1 VSDHPPLAVRLGTIV
16 LPALEPRQAEIIIDL
31 IGQLQAVLWD
41 AYGEAILAL
50 APDEDQSVAVSVPPP
65 PPDDGDPIF

>member
-1 VSDHPPLAVRLGTIV
+1 MSDHPTPPARLGTIV
-16 LPALEPRQAEIIIDL
+16 LPTLDPRQAEIIIDL

-50 APDEDQSVAVSVPPP
+50 APDEDQSVAASVPPSP
-65 PPDDGDPIF
+65 PAGDDPIF

>member
-1 VSDHPPLAVRLGTIV
+1 MSDHPPPPARLGTIV
-16 LPALEPRQAEIIIDL
+16 LPALDPREAEIIIDL

-50 APDEDQSVAVSVPPP
+50 APDDDQPAAASAPPS
-65 PPDDGDPIF
+65 PPDGDDPIF

>member
-1 VSDHPPLAVRLGTIV
+1 MSEHRPPPACLGTLV
-16 LPALEPRQAEIIIDL
+16 LPALSPREAETIIDL

-50 APDEDQSVAVSVPPP
+50 APDEDQPAAASAPPP
-65 PPDDGDPIF
+65 PPDGNDPIF

>member
-1 VSDHPPLAVRLGTIV
+1 MSDHPPLPAPLGTIV
-16 LPALEPRQAEIIIDL
+16 LPALDPREAEIIIDL

-50 APDEDQSVAVSVPPP
+50 APDDDQSAASAPPP
-65 PPDDGDPIF
+65 PPDRDDPIL